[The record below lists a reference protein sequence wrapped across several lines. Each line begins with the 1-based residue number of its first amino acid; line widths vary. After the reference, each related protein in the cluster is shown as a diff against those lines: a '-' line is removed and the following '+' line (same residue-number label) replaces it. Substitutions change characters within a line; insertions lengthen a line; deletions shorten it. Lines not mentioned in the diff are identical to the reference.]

1 MPWAVRE
8 LYDGWNGAFF
18 FFYKKQGGYIEKNS
32 FTPFSYDLEAN
43 E

>member
-1 MPWAVRE
+1 MTV
-8 LYDGWNGAFF
+8 GMVHF